1 MVAKNNSQ
9 PSIIT
14 TTATTTIITT
24 TPNTTTTDKTKEE
37 ETQDLASVKANKT
50 SVKLF
55 NLEPS
60 MYYSI
65 EVSFVICTGFCIMT
79 IYIENLGQAHYL
91 HQPQINLFSCRW
103 NTWNLSNK
111 SCFWHNSN
119 NSVLGLSLLLLIVL

>member
-1 MVAKNNSQ
+1 MAKNNSQ

-65 EVSFVICTGFCIMT
+65 EVSFVICRGF
-79 IYIENLGQAHYL
+79 A
-91 HQPQINLFSCRW
+91 
-103 NTWNLSNK
+103 
-111 SCFWHNSN
+111 
-119 NSVLGLSLLLLIVL
+119 

>member
-1 MVAKNNSQ
+1 MAKNNSQ

-91 HQPQINLFSCRW
+91 HQ
-103 NTWNLSNK
+103 
-111 SCFWHNSN
+111 
-119 NSVLGLSLLLLIVL
+119 